1 MKKNLDAAA
10 KRKEKILQK
19 EKKQSKAMK
28 IVGIVTLVLVVI
40 FCIGWGIY
48 GIRNGLTRDLSGKE
62 VQAMFENEEVNLK
75 EDNPLVGTWY
85 FFQNNAPRTKYIIT
99 VNGKMLVYAYEDSKA
114 IPQSTGDFRLRK
126 HTNEMYVHP
135 QGDSKF
141 ICYTYDIFTDD
152 NLYYMDLSCAGQTW
166 RLVKLLEE
174 PKQDA

>member
-1 MKKNLDAAA
+1 M
-10 KRKEKILQK
+10 
-19 EKKQSKAMK
+19 
-28 IVGIVTLVLVVI
+28 GIVTLVLVVI

-135 QGDSKF
+135 Q
-141 ICYTYDIFTDD
+141 
-152 NLYYMDLSCAGQTW
+152 
-166 RLVKLLEE
+166 
-174 PKQDA
+174 